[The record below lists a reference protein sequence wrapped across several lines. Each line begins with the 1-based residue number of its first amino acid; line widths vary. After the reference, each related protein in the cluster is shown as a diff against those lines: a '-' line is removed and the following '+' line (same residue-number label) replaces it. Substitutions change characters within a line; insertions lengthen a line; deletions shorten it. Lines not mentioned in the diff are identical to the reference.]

1 MLDCGILSYLPV
13 GLAAEISSVAVA
25 RVEEIRLRLNGS
37 CSITCER
44 GTFLLKYRADR
55 RDMDET
61 VKKLC
66 NGSLYAYS
74 DTINQGYI
82 IMNGG
87 IRVGICGRAVTEKGK
102 IIGIYDIS
110 SLSVRIPHKAPAVG
124 SAVHRLLAES
134 GYFSGVLVYA
144 PPGAGKTTLLRSVI
158 AMAAGGS
165 GAVRTAVI
173 DTRGELGCFLP
184 KDLCADVLSGYP
196 RGTGIEIA
204 VRTLSPQL
212 IVCDEIGA
220 DPVEA
225 EAIASAHN
233 CGVALLATAHARTA
247 DELLSKK
254 GISLLHA
261 AHVFSYYVGLKRVGD
276 DYDYTIARADEV

>member
-1 MLDCGILSYLPV
+1 
-13 GLAAEISSVAVA
+13 
-25 RVEEIRLRLNGS
+25 
-37 CSITCER
+37 
-44 GTFLLKYRADR
+44 
-55 RDMDET
+55 
-61 VKKLC
+61 
-66 NGSLYAYS
+66 
-74 DTINQGYI
+74 
-82 IMNGG
+82 
-87 IRVGICGRAVTEKGK
+87 
-102 IIGIYDIS
+102 
-110 SLSVRIPHKAPAVG
+110 
-124 SAVHRLLAES
+124 
-134 GYFSGVLVYA
+134 
-144 PPGAGKTTLLRSVI
+144 
-158 AMAAGGS
+158 MAAGGS

-254 GISLLHA
+254 GISLLHT
-261 AHVFSYYVGLKRVGD
+261 AHVFSYYVGLKRAGD
-276 DYDYTIARADEV
+276 DYEYTIARADEV